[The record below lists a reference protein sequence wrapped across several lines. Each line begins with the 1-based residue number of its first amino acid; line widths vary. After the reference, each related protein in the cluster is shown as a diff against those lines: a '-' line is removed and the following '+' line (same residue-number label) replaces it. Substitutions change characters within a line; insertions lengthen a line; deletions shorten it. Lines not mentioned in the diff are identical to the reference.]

1 MEKLLKMWETRA
13 AVSRLQKCTDTVII
27 VEGTSHR
34 LQYSNKQVNFIV
46 HFQFHPN
53 YISSASSI
61 LQIEVLVSY
70 QLHHGIFLFR

>member
-1 MEKLLKMWETRA
+1 MEKLLQMWETPG

-46 HFQFHPN
+46 HFQFYPN

-61 LQIEVLVSY
+61 LQIEVLISY
-70 QLHHGIFLFR
+70 QLQHDILLFR